1 MEINAISSV
10 GSAASQ
16 EHLGG
21 LASVETNKGK
31 LSTAQ
36 EKAPSSPN
44 SIDVN
49 ISSTGAELSV
59 RAEASEESN
68 TENDSEN
75 NQEANKTAD
84 AARVQNQNSA
94 EEEFFSPEERI
105 NKLNTAAQETPGA
118 VYSAQANVSENT
130 AEALIA

>member
-21 LASVETNKGK
+21 LASVETNKEK
-31 LSTAQ
+31 PNTAQ

-44 SIDVN
+44 SVDVN

-68 TENDSEN
+68 TENN
-75 NQEANKTAD
+75 REANKTAD

-94 EEEFFSPEERI
+94 EDEFFSPEERI
-105 NKLNTAAQETPGA
+105 NKLNTAAQETPDA
-118 VYSAQANVSENT
+118 VYSAQANVSVD
-130 AEALIA
+130 AVEALFA

>member
-10 GSAASQ
+10 GSAANQ

-21 LASVETNKGK
+21 LASVETNKEK
-31 LSTAQ
+31 PNTAQ

-44 SIDVN
+44 SVDVN

-68 TENDSEN
+68 TENN
-75 NQEANKTAD
+75 REANKTAD

-94 EEEFFSPEERI
+94 EDEFFSPEERI
-105 NKLNTAAQETPGA
+105 NKLNTAAQETPDA
-118 VYSAQANVSENT
+118 VYSAQANVSVD
-130 AEALIA
+130 AVEALFA